1 MLAECNGWVLADYDG
16 DAEFF
21 VSVQGCVRAVYA
33 LGRRN
38 FAYMDRVPYVC
49 ARFRIEPATID
60 RAIQQW
66 GAAPH
71 GAHDDVTVSLL
82 SLAGHLRAQ
91 LDEMN
96 ATGHVAADLDHELRG
111 IELIPL
117 DDSVG
122 ETPHALANVEQ
133 GRARSGAWGWAAS
146 TMRLEQNLQSAQDF
160 GFADVQ
166 QRWSIYSSVLKP
178 FGARRRH
185 SKLQLPRRELEARF
199 YAMHHCKFA
208 AMFAHGGSV
217 PGMPPALEDAGGPPA
232 SEGAGEPPPPL
243 DDGASSPADR
253 GGGSSDDGSGDGC
266 DGDNDARGARRVVD
280 RNDEAV
286 RLMRQYLSHALQPLS
301 YVSVP
306 LARGDDTEDSA
317 DEFFLGEPAEMVFQA
332 LGLES
337 RSVLVPCY
345 EDKLKESLLMSA
357 MVQRVH
363 VWQSRGQGLG
373 RALEIYNPEDP
384 MEIDILRLVGF
395 AVDRQKI
402 LTWTV
407 EASGVEGC
415 LTLKG
420 PSVAK
425 PLMALQSPN
434 VPCLTLMD
442 ELARQGF
449 RAVQR
454 SVAHAVGAEMV
465 FDARRAD
472 SQRCYFQR
480 ALGRA
485 AI

>member
-1 MLAECNGWVLADYDG
+1 M
-16 DAEFF
+16 
-21 VSVQGCVRAVYA
+21 
-33 LGRRN
+33 
-38 FAYMDRVPYVC
+38 
-49 ARFRIEPATID
+49 
-60 RAIQQW
+60 
-66 GAAPH
+66 
-71 GAHDDVTVSLL
+71 
-82 SLAGHLRAQ
+82 
-91 LDEMN
+91 
-96 ATGHVAADLDHELRG
+96 
-111 IELIPL
+111 
-117 DDSVG
+117 
-122 ETPHALANVEQ
+122 
-133 GRARSGAWGWAAS
+133 
-146 TMRLEQNLQSAQDF
+146 
-160 GFADVQ
+160 
-166 QRWSIYSSVLKP
+166 
-178 FGARRRH
+178 
-185 SKLQLPRRELEARF
+185 
-199 YAMHHCKFA
+199 
-208 AMFAHGGSV
+208 
-217 PGMPPALEDAGGPPA
+217 
-232 SEGAGEPPPPL
+232 
-243 DDGASSPADR
+243 
-253 GGGSSDDGSGDGC
+253 
-266 DGDNDARGARRVVD
+266 VD

-373 RALEIYNPEDP
+373 RALEIYNLEDP

-402 LTWTV
+402 LTWAV
-407 EASGVEGC
+407 EASDVEGC

-472 SQRCYFQR
+472 SQRCYFQCV
-480 ALGRA
+480 LGRA
-485 AI
+485 AIWEKAAPLFRSGKSHAYYMLLLHSREPVDEAMSARDCKKKLKALRDGLPVSAPAVQGLPKRLRLTDGPPTVMLAISDGGVEGDDGVEAPPRAPLPSRKLPQASSGAAAASSGSTLALGAADAVAAAHAAAPPISTSTSSRSSSADSSSSASSSGASTSSSRNSSLDCGRAQDVDGGPEEIEYAIPKFIRGVAVRTEMHRQRKDSHKGLRVACANVGHLNCSRFRSLRIWSEQFGANAAAMYLDLWLSKSDSMTTKEHKAWYPTKRDLMEFTKSR